1 MKKIITSMILLIL
14 LITLLAKPVYAVGN
28 IIGPDVIFKDVNEI
42 VTVSDIVNLYS
53 SDGGTILVGDDE
65 FTGKGHLIGN
75 HNITLIATDGLIEKT
90 KEITVSVR
98 TNAIPDVTVGAST
111 SNIFKMVGK
120 SSSGFVFVTQVD
132 YLITIEIIRDTLI
145 NLGELSVVEPSS
157 RSIILNTYTDNYDVA
172 GTYSLNFKIMDATG
186 IVQSFNTQIRVLG
199 STGEWT
205 PLDPGSNSGPF
216 SLDMI
221 GTIINIIISILVFAG
236 VVFIFIKAYHI
247 AKRKTGGR
255 RI

>member
-1 MKKIITSMILLIL
+1 MKKIITSMIILIL

-28 IIGPDVIFKDVNEI
+28 IVGPDVVYKDINEI

-53 SDGGTILVGDDE
+53 SDGGTILVGDDG

-75 HNITLIATDGLIEKT
+75 YNVTLIATDGLIEKT

-98 TNAIPDVTVGAST
+98 TNAIPDVTVDNTT

-120 SSSGFVFVTQVD
+120 SSTGFVFVTHVNH
-132 YLITIEIIRDTLI
+132 LITIEIIRDTLI

-172 GTYSLNFKIMDATG
+172 GTYSLNFRIMDATG
-186 IVQSFNTQIRVLG
+186 TVQSFNTQIRVLG
-199 STGEWT
+199 SSGEWT
-205 PLDPGSNSGPF
+205 PLDPGSNNKPF
-216 SLDMI
+216 NLDMI
-221 GTIINIIISILVFAG
+221 GTVINIIFAIIVFAA
-236 VVFIFIKAYHI
+236 VVFVFYKAYHI

-255 RI
+255 RF